1 MAIVNNSVVKFV
13 QVATLAKYN
22 DSAYT
27 KDPSTVYFVV
37 DSNTIYVDGKPYGFS
52 PSDAA
57 QFLKLTGG
65 NLTGDVTST
74 ANISGVRLFA
84 SDYVSSPELLGG
96 DEVKIS
102 VFENQ
107 LSAKLYSKTGTVP
120 GAMFEL
126 VANGDTKGVF
136 IGGVRTPV
144 DNDHA
149 TNKKY
154 VDDEIKTHVTDK
166 LGKKQGIAT
175 LDASGTVPAGQLPSY
190 VDDVVEFD
198 IKADFPAAGEPS
210 KIYVAK
216 DTNKVY
222 RWGGSAYTE
231 ISPTIAIGITEAT
244 AFRGDYGKEAHDHS
258 LLKTGN
264 PHKVTKS
271 DVKLDSVENY
281 GIATEAEAKAGSV
294 SNKYMTPQRTKQ
306 AIAELSTKTV
316 WTVVS

>member
-22 DSAYT
+22 DSNYT

-65 NLTGDVTST
+65 KLTGDVTST
-74 ANISGVRLFA
+74 ANISGVRLNA
-84 SDYVSSPELLGG
+84 SDYVSSPELIGG
-96 DEVKIS
+96 DEVKLS
-102 VFENQ
+102 VYDSQ
-107 LSAKLYSKTGTVP
+107 LSAKLYSKMGTVP

-154 VDDEIKTHVTDK
+154 VDDGIKTHVTDK
-166 LGKKQGIAT
+166 LGKAQGIAT

-190 VDDVVEFD
+190 VDDVVEFAK
-198 IKADFPAAGEPS
+198 KADFPAAGESS

-216 DTNKVY
+216 DDNKVY
-222 RWGGSAYTE
+222 RWSGTAYVE
-231 ISPTIAIGITEAT
+231 ISPSIAIGVTSTT
-244 AFRGDYGKEAHDHS
+244 AFRGDYGNTAYQHVS
-258 LLKTGN
+258 KTDN
-264 PHKVTKS
+264 PHSVTKAQVGLGNVS
-271 DVKLDSVENY
+271 NY
-281 GIATEAEAKAGSV
+281 GLATNVQAEAGTV
-294 SNKYMTPQRTKQ
+294 DNVFMTPLRTKQ
-306 AIAELSTKTV
+306 AIDKLAPKTT